1 MVNYFLTLIAT
12 LVGVLLA
19 IAITNYEDSQ
29 KEKQD
34 LIKLLNASIESVDTS
49 YDYANELVKF
59 EENLKVGNDK
69 KNKIFL
75 LITQRRILSI

>member
-1 MVNYFLTLIAT
+1 M
-12 LVGVLLA
+12 GVLLA

-59 EENLKVGNDK
+59 EENLKAGNDK
-69 KNKIFL
+69 KQDFFVNNPAPYPEYLDTFIMQNT
-75 LITQRRILSI
+75 I